1 MFILGVIGM
10 AKKIYV
16 SGGESIMHEF
26 TSEEGEGNFVASWGM
41 EDVSGMYDS
50 FESLL
55 ENFSRVFGLPETGDY
70 YYFTQ
75 QDDYFSTLTCSYLAD
90 EDGNVI
96 DGDVGDAYIVDVTF
110 LVSIIEERSMT
121 DEDAKEFGIPLY

>member
-1 MFILGVIGM
+1 M

-16 SGGESIMHEF
+16 SDGESIMHYF
-26 TSEEGEGNFVASWGM
+26 TSEEGKGNFVASWDM
-41 EDVSGMYDS
+41 EGVSGMYDS

-55 ENFSRVFGLPETGDY
+55 KNFSRMFGLPETKDS
-70 YYFTQ
+70 YYFVQ

-90 EDGNVI
+90 ENGDII
-96 DGDVGDAYIVDVTF
+96 DDNGGDAYIVDVTF
-110 LVSIIEERSMT
+110 LVSIVDERPMT